1 LSNAEIIKE
10 LKKADLVA
18 TCPKCYNSFE
28 LANATLFDGLG
39 DFPELAQQRKVQ
51 LLTELHDRLEQ
62 LKKRKISVG
71 DAEQR
76 AIKVGVGK
84 TLEKLVPVH
93 KDFTLPL
100 PDCRPLFEPI
110 DMIVF
115 NGAHKFNVDSITFL
129 EIKTGAAKANAH
141 EKAIKHAV
149 EDKKVIYKEV
159 GK

>member
-1 LSNAEIIKE
+1 LGNAEIINE
-10 LKKADLVA
+10 LKKAELSA
-18 TCPKCYNSFE
+18 TCPNCTKEFS
-28 LANATLFDGLG
+28 LADATLFDGLG
-39 DFPELAQQRKVQ
+39 EFPELAQQRRDQ
-51 LLTELHDRLEQ
+51 LLKDLHDRLEL

-76 AIKVGVGK
+76 AIKVGIGT
-84 TLEKLVPVH
+84 TLENLVPVH

-100 PDCRPLFEPI
+100 PDCRPLFKPI

-129 EIKTGAAKANAH
+129 EIKTGGSKANPH

-149 EDKKVIYKEV
+149 EDKKVSYKEV